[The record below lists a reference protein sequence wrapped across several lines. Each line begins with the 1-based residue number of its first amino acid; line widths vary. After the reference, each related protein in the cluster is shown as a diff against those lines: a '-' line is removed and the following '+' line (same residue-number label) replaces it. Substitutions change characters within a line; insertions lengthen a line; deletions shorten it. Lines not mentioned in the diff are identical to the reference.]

1 MQNSVGKTNPC
12 KTRRF
17 DILII
22 ISLIFD
28 ISLGLFSFVMPFL
41 RLPAIAATSITVI
54 LLIFRL
60 TQMRSGQKI
69 ITKLSKQIIKEPKM
83 KKIATKL
90 KNFFKFFFT
99 SNPKTM
105 CAILPALAF
114 ATLILTYQFTDLSW
128 DLWLTILLPSLGA
141 ISVIFASWIG
151 FESNKKADARRH
163 EKRCCQ
169 ADKCYVEKAKEILNQ
184 EKAAQQK
191 QIADIEA
198 ARIQQIVAQMKQ
210 QEQQKQMQ
218 NQEKTEN
225 TEEAK
230 QETNNSHWL

>member
-1 MQNSVGKTNPC
+1 MTNKDKSTKNC
-12 KTRRF
+12 KTRKF

-22 ISLIFD
+22 ISLIFE
-28 ISLGLFSFVMPFL
+28 IALGLFSFVMPFL

-105 CAILPALAF
+105 CAITPAIAF

-141 ISVIFASWIG
+141 ISIIFASVIG
-151 FESNKKADARRH
+151 FESNKKADARKH

-169 ADKCYVEKAKEILNQ
+169 ADKCYIEKAKEILKQ
-184 EKAAQQK
+184 EKAAQLKIQ
-191 QIADIEA
+191 QDAESM
-198 ARIQQIVAQMKQ
+198 RIQQIVAEMKH
-210 QEQQKQMQ
+210 QEQKQAQ
-218 NQEKTEN
+218 GE
-225 TEEAK
+225 
-230 QETNNSHWL
+230 SY